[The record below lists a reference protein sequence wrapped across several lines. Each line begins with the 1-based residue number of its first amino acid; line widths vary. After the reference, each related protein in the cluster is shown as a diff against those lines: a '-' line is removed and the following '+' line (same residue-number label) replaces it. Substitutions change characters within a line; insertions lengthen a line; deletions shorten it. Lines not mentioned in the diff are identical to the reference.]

1 VGKISSPDAAC
12 ARIDLVTLLRRI
24 FVFSLLA
31 ALGGTALA
39 GAPGPDLVPLAE
51 LKACAAMGTPAE
63 RLACFEHLAGGVPA
77 VAQAQ
82 SVLAPSAAAP
92 SPAPAPPKESFGLYS
107 AEHPA
112 PPKPAEAFTGKV
124 VGLGVSA
131 NGHPTVEI
139 EGGQLWELD
148 RADPL
153 LASGDS
159 VTVSR
164 GALGSF
170 LMTTP
175 SGRTVRL
182 HRLR

>member
-1 VGKISSPDAAC
+1 
-12 ARIDLVTLLRRI
+12 VTVLLRI
-24 FVFSLLA
+24 FVFSLVA
-31 ALGGTALA
+31 ALGSAALA
-39 GAPGPDLVPLAE
+39 GAPEPAASVPLIE

-63 RLACFEHLAGGVPA
+63 RLACFEQLAGRVPA
-77 VAQAQ
+77 VAHEPSVPAQ
-82 SVLAPSAAAP
+82 SAPARSAPAPSAPATSASAP
-92 SPAPAPPKESFGLYS
+92 SPSPAPPKESFGLYS

-112 PPKPAEAFTGKV
+112 APKPAAEFTGKV

-153 LASGDS
+153 LATGDS
-159 VTVSR
+159 VTITRAS
-164 GALGSF
+164 LGSF

-175 SGRTVRL
+175 SGRTNRL